1 MSIFR
6 DDMVNIYKAVGLEE
20 MADEYYLGI
29 CHSMP
34 TICKLSHVD
43 TLTFVCHPQASFFS
57 SSLFENGLLFEKK

>member
-6 DDMVNIYKAVGLEE
+6 NDMVNIYKAVDLEE

-43 TLTFVCHPQASFFS
+43 TPTFVCHPRASFFS
-57 SSLFENGLLFEKK
+57 CSLFEQ